1 MRSIHL
7 MIVSPVMT
15 RPLHPGRLA
24 IGTAP
29 LGGLY
34 APVDD
39 TDAAR
44 ALEAALARGVT
55 HFDTAPHY
63 GRGLAESRL
72 GAFLARHGD
81 DESITVST
89 KVGRRVR
96 ATAARTDDDIFLGAP
111 PGESIFDFS
120 GPGIRAELDESRERL
135 GRDFIDVVLIHDPDD
150 HLDEIPTAAAELVR
164 QRDAGTIGAIGIG
177 TNSAAVALHALDVAD
192 LDVVLLAGRITLLND
207 SGEAVAARCARDGV
221 TLFAAGVFASG
232 ILAGGDGAT
241 YDYLPAPETI
251 RTRVA
256 ELTDT
261 CTRHGVSLH
270 AAAINHARRI
280 NGVTTTLVGVRSAA
294 EATAAADALAT
305 DLPDGLWAEL
315 DALRAG
321 WSAGTGTPA

>member
-1 MRSIHL
+1 
-7 MIVSPVMT
+7 MT
-15 RPLHPGRLA
+15 HPLHPGRLA

-29 LGGLY
+29 LGGMY

-44 ALEAALARGVT
+44 ALEEALARGVT

-72 GAFLARHGD
+72 GVFLARHGD

-96 ATAARTDDDIFLGAP
+96 VTATRAEGDIFLGAP

-120 GPGIRAELDESRERL
+120 ASGIHAELDESRERL

-150 HLDEIPTAAAELVR
+150 HLDEIPTAASELVR
-164 QRDAGTIGAIGIG
+164 QRDAGAIGAIGVG

-192 LDVVLLAGRITLLND
+192 LDVVLLAGRITLLDD
-207 SGEAVAARCARDGV
+207 SGEQVAARCARDGV
-221 TLFAAGVFASG
+221 ALFAAGVFASG
-232 ILAGGDGAT
+232 ILADGDGAT

-251 RTRVA
+251 RIRVA
-256 ELTDT
+256 ELTDV
-261 CTRHGVSLH
+261 CTRHDVSLH

-280 NGVTTTLVGVRSAA
+280 AGVATTLVGVRSAA
-294 EATAAADALAT
+294 EADAAADALAT
-305 DLPDGLWAEL
+305 DLPDELWAEL
-315 DALRAG
+315 DAIRAG
-321 WSAGTGTPA
+321 WSTTAAEPT